1 MYIRDLK
8 ENNKYYYCSEKEGTY
23 LIKRGLPL
31 LSRDGDKMVFAKT
44 PRLEEEL
51 SNLPIIL
58 KILRKVGEKSE
69 K

>member
-1 MYIRDLK
+1 MYIRELNKSD
-8 ENNKYYYCSEKEGTY
+8 KYYYCSEKEGKY

-58 KILRKVGEKSE
+58 KLLKKVGEKSG